1 MEDMAPGLSL
11 SGLILNSKHGG
22 IFLLLIVRIGF
33 LLMML
38 LLFNHS
44 ALVMAQIPLRGVV
57 EGFYGKPWT
66 QEERLSQFCFY
77 GEKGLNAYIYAPKDD
92 PLHRAKWRE
101 PYSEEKLKE
110 LSQLIVVAEKYG
122 IEFIFAVSPGLD
134 LQFEGAAGENDRQA
148 MLQKLDTLY
157 QVGVRRFAVFFD
169 DIENRNGK
177 GQAAF
182 LNWLNEHLVHRY
194 DGIKPLI
201 VVPTEYF
208 LEDMVQH
215 KVIKPYTADF
225 ATVLDKDILVLYTG
239 QTVVPEGISVQDMQ
253 MISKIYGRRI
263 GVWWNYPVSDYLKEK
278 LALGPVHNLEDSADM
293 AAFFMN
299 PMEHAELSKLTL
311 ATGADFSKD
320 PSEYDEEASWQRALH
335 EQYGDQAENMELF
348 AEHSQRMENDWAHTG
363 RQDAPYMR
371 QQMNTLWEKIGVKSN
386 VKFETLWLKNSFIH
400 LETATQQ
407 LLKSLPQEKLVECKP
422 QLELLAMTA
431 VADHRAIAMIEAE
444 INEETQL
451 SQKYYRELLEEQA
464 KLIDKEKN
472 TKISEKTARAFVDE
486 AALWYENRHK
496 NDKDN

>member
-1 MEDMAPGLSL
+1 VEFVKWHSTGLSL
-11 SGLILNSKHGG
+11 SELILNSKSGG
-22 IFLLLIVRIGF
+22 IFLLLILRIGF

-38 LLFNHS
+38 LIFDHS
-44 ALVMAQIPLRGVV
+44 AIAMAQIPLRGVV

-66 QEERLSQFCFY
+66 QEERLSQFSFY

-101 PYSEEKLKE
+101 PYPEEKLKE
-110 LSQLIVVAEKYG
+110 LRKLIVVAEKYG
-122 IEFIFAVSPGLD
+122 VEFIFAVSPGLD
-134 LQFEGAAGENDRQA
+134 LHFEDAAGENDRQA
-148 MLQKLDTLY
+148 MLLKLGTLY
-157 QVGVRRFAVFFD
+157 QAGVRRFAVFFD

-208 LEDMVQH
+208 LEDMVQDRVV
-215 KVIKPYTADF
+215 KAYTADF
-225 ATVLDKDILVLYTG
+225 ATALDKDILVLYTG

-253 MISKIYGRRI
+253 MVSEIYGRKI

-278 LALGPVHNLEDSADM
+278 LALGPVHNLEGSEDM

-311 ATGADFSKD
+311 ATGADFARNPSK
-320 PSEYDEEASWQRALH
+320 YDEEVSWQQALH
-335 EQYGDQAENMELF
+335 EQYGDQARNMELF

-371 QQMNTLWEKIGVKSN
+371 KQMNILWKKIETKRN
-386 VKFETLWLKNSFIH
+386 AKFEILWLKNSFIH
-400 LETATQQ
+400 LEEASKE
-407 LLKSLPQEKLVECKP
+407 LLEVLPQEKLDECKP
-422 QLELLAMTA
+422 QLQLLALTA

-444 INEETQL
+444 INGETQL
-451 SQKYYRELLEEQA
+451 SRKYYRLLLGERA

-496 NDKDN
+496 K